1 MMQRL
6 ATRSNRLLCDGLRFC
21 TTPRVR
27 LSSRFPGWSDYPPI
41 AAHTVDS
48 ETDVTCHKRTHA
60 PQQKVPYSIT
70 SSVWASNVGEIVRP
84 SACAVFILIAT

>member
-1 MMQRL
+1 MQRSVITASASCL
-6 ATRSNRLLCDGLRFC
+6 QAKEARPRPAGAGDQGL
-21 TTPRVR
+21 
-27 LSSRFPGWSDYPPI
+27 PPI

-70 SSVWASNVGEIVRP
+70 SSAWASNAGEIVRP